1 MFWADGPWQ
10 AGAGGG
16 PACLIV
22 GLLVVGALIA
32 GGLWWWKRRS
42 KPKPGSGSGSPGA
55 PGAERPSAEDILA
68 ERYARGDITDD
79 EYMQRQSVLREG
91 RSG

>member
-1 MFWADGPWQ
+1 MFWADGPWHA
-10 AGAGGG
+10 AGGGG

-22 GLLVVGALIA
+22 GLLVIGAAIA

-42 KPKPGSGSGSPGA
+42 NPTKPGSGSSPSG
-55 PGAERPSAEDILA
+55 GERPSAEDILA

-91 RSG
+91 RGD